1 MPGYRALKSLPFRE
15 RRCIGPELAPA
26 SFGMTW
32 SRLENHVLI
41 LSMQSERHRYF
52 VFVYQCEMPVNSA
65 SRKNSLDKSCG
76 FVYCKVDE
84 SIRPTRAE
92 QPV

>member
-1 MPGYRALKSLPFRE
+1 MLRTCEVRLLA
-15 RRCIGPELAPA
+15 IEL
-26 SFGMTW
+26 T
-32 SRLENHVLI
+32 
-41 LSMQSERHRYF
+41 LSVRSF